1 MKQLITALLL
11 KKNNKCEFLVTS
23 KNTINY
29 CLYDLE
35 ENICLD
41 VIFIIWC
48 QVDFIFM
55 T

>member
-35 ENICLD
+35 ENICLCN
-41 VIFIIWC
+41 FYYWC